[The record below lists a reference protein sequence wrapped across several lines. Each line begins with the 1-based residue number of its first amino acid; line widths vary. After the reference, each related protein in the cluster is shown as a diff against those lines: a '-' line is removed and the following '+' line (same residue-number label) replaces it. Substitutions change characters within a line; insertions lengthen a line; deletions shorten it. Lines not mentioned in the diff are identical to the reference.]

1 MYWRIKNERK
11 NKRNFIPYNNSFC
24 LCDANLYSRG
34 VFMKKIITENP
45 VFVLMLGLCST
56 LAVTTKVENAIIMG
70 ICLTIVLILSN
81 TIISIL
87 KKLIPESVK
96 IPTYIL
102 IIGTMVTILEILLEK
117 YAVQLYNVLGIY
129 LPLIV
134 VNCIVLGRAIN
145 VASRE
150 SVLNS
155 MKDGFF
161 IGLGYL
167 FSLVVIALI
176 REILG
181 TGYLTIMDLSTSL
194 TGYRMVYQ
202 IYEAGNILPL
212 NILQTPA
219 GAFFTLGFISLLFNL
234 RRDKNESN

>member
-1 MYWRIKNERK
+1 
-11 NKRNFIPYNNSFC
+11 
-24 LCDANLYSRG
+24 
-34 VFMKKIITENP
+34 MKKIITENP

-155 MKDGFF
+155 IKDGFF

-176 REILG
+176 REVLG

>member
-1 MYWRIKNERK
+1 
-11 NKRNFIPYNNSFC
+11 
-24 LCDANLYSRG
+24 
-34 VFMKKIITENP
+34 MKKIITENP

-117 YAVQLYNVLGIY
+117 YAVELYNVLGIY

-134 VNCIVLGRAIN
+134 VNCIILGRAIN

-155 MKDGFF
+155 IKDGFF

-176 REILG
+176 REVLG

>member
-1 MYWRIKNERK
+1 
-11 NKRNFIPYNNSFC
+11 
-24 LCDANLYSRG
+24 
-34 VFMKKIITENP
+34 MKKIITENP

-96 IPTYIL
+96 IPTCIL

-117 YAVQLYNVLGIY
+117 YAIELYNVLGIY

-150 SVLNS
+150 SVINS
-155 MKDGFF
+155 IKDGFF

-176 REILG
+176 REVLG

>member
-1 MYWRIKNERK
+1 
-11 NKRNFIPYNNSFC
+11 
-24 LCDANLYSRG
+24 
-34 VFMKKIITENP
+34 MKKIITENP

-117 YAVQLYNVLGIY
+117 YAVELYNVLGIY

-176 REILG
+176 REVLG

>member
-1 MYWRIKNERK
+1 
-11 NKRNFIPYNNSFC
+11 
-24 LCDANLYSRG
+24 
-34 VFMKKIITENP
+34 MKKIITENP

-70 ICLTIVLILSN
+70 ICLIIVLVLSN

-102 IIGTMVTILEILLEK
+102 IIGTLVTILEILLEK
-117 YAVQLYNVLGIY
+117 YVVELYNVLGIY

-150 SVLNS
+150 SVINS

-167 FSLVVIALI
+167 FSLIVIALI
-176 REILG
+176 REVLG

-202 IYEAGNILPL
+202 IYEVGNILPL

-234 RRDKNESN
+234 RGDKNESN

>member
-1 MYWRIKNERK
+1 
-11 NKRNFIPYNNSFC
+11 
-24 LCDANLYSRG
+24 
-34 VFMKKIITENP
+34 MKKIITENP

-87 KKLIPESVK
+87 KNLIPESVK

-176 REILG
+176 REVLG

-234 RRDKNESN
+234 RRNKNESN

>member
-1 MYWRIKNERK
+1 
-11 NKRNFIPYNNSFC
+11 
-24 LCDANLYSRG
+24 
-34 VFMKKIITENP
+34 MKKIITENP

-117 YAVQLYNVLGIY
+117 YAVELYNVLGIY

-155 MKDGFF
+155 IKDGFF

-176 REILG
+176 REVLG

>member
-1 MYWRIKNERK
+1 
-11 NKRNFIPYNNSFC
+11 
-24 LCDANLYSRG
+24 
-34 VFMKKIITENP
+34 MKKIITENP

-117 YAVQLYNVLGIY
+117 YAIELYNVLGIY

-155 MKDGFF
+155 IKDGFF

-176 REILG
+176 REVLG

>member
-1 MYWRIKNERK
+1 
-11 NKRNFIPYNNSFC
+11 
-24 LCDANLYSRG
+24 
-34 VFMKKIITENP
+34 MKKIISENP

-70 ICLTIVLILSN
+70 ICLTIVLTISN
-81 TIISIL
+81 VIISIL

-96 IPTYIL
+96 IPCYIL
-102 IIGTMVTILEILLEK
+102 IIGTIVTILEILLQK
-117 YAVQLYNVLGIY
+117 YALELYNVLGIY

-150 SVLNS
+150 SIINS
-155 MKDGFF
+155 LKDGII
-161 IGLGYL
+161 IGIGYL
-167 FSLVVIALI
+167 FSLIIIALI
-176 REILG
+176 REVLG
-181 TGYLTIMDLSTSL
+181 TGYLTIMDLSSSI

-219 GAFFTLGFISLLFNL
+219 GAFFTLGFISMLFNL